1 MLKTGI
7 TSMKVTCQH
16 VRKCHA
22 EMMEYAFQIRTMYM
36 ITPAIAR
43 QDSVERIAR
52 FTLLV
57 NQRVVMEESA
67 YLRLPTLWTL
77 SVSVPLEGLECSV
90 KQVGTQFIEAWI
102 I

>member
-7 TSMKVTCQH
+7 TSMKVTCHH

-22 EMMEYAFQIRTMYM
+22 EMMEYASRITTTCR
-36 ITPAIAR
+36 ITPAIAQ
-43 QDSVERIAR
+43 QDSVERIVR

-57 NQRVVMEESA
+57 NQRVAMEASA
-67 YLRLPTLWTL
+67 YPRLPTLWTL
-77 SVSVPLEGLECSV
+77 SVSVPLEGLEYSV
-90 KQVGTQFIEAWI
+90 KHVGTQFIEAWI